1 VKRPILIALAALSLL
16 SCSTSGLRGTGD
28 LGVVVERAAGRI
40 LLVETTQRTALG
52 RVDGLG
58 DLSHASV
65 VFSRDARHAYVFGR
79 DGGLTKVDLLSARI
93 ERRIIQSGNAI
104 GGAISQDGRL
114 VVAANYTPGGIRIFD
129 AGTLELL
136 SEVPTGAKVVG
147 IADAPGNRFVFSLFE
162 AGAIWIV
169 DASQPRN
176 PQVTKLEKIGK
187 QPYDGF
193 VTPDGRH
200 YIAGLYGED
209 GLALVDLWHP
219 ERGARRVLQG
229 YGRGE
234 EPLPVFKMPHL
245 RGWAAA
251 GRYLF
256 LPAVGR
262 HEVLVLDRVDWTEAA
277 RIPLRGQ
284 PVFAVAQPGGR
295 RVWVN
300 FALPDNDRVQV
311 IDVDAMKVVKEL
323 RPGRAVLHMEFTPRG
338 EQAWISSRD
347 DDAVAVYDTASYA
360 ELTRLPA
367 DKPSGIFLTS
377 RAGMTGF

>member
-1 VKRPILIALAALSLL
+1 MKKLFLVLLLAGCASP
-16 SCSTSGLRGTGD
+16 TLRGTGD
-28 LGVVVERAAGRI
+28 LGLVVERATGSV
-40 LLVETTQRTALG
+40 LLVEPTKRTALG
-52 RVDGLG
+52 RIEGLG

-65 VFSRDARHAYVFGR
+65 VFSRDGRYGYVFGR
-79 DGGLTKVDLLSARI
+79 DGGLTKVDLLQGRI
-93 ERRIIQSGNAI
+93 AHRVIQSGNAI

-129 AGTLELL
+129 ARTLELL

-147 IADAPGNRFVFSLFE
+147 IADAPGNRFAFSLFE
-162 AGAIWIV
+162 SGAIWVV
-169 DASQPRN
+169 DASNPRQPEVVKIGN
-176 PQVTKLEKIGK
+176 IGK

-219 ERGARRVLQG
+219 ERGARRVLAG

-234 EPLPVFKMPHL
+234 EPLPVYKMPHL

-251 GRYLF
+251 GRYIF
-256 LPAVGR
+256 LPAIGR
-262 HEVLVLDRVDWTEAA
+262 HEVLVLDRMDWSEAA
-277 RIPLRGQ
+277 RIAVRGQ

-295 RVWVN
+295 KVWVN
-300 FALPDNDRVQV
+300 FALPHNDAVQV
-311 IDVDAMKVVKEL
+311 IDVEAMKVVKDL
-323 RPGRAVLHMEFTPRG
+323 RPGRAVLHLEFTPRG

-347 DDAVAVYDTASYA
+347 DNAVAVYDTASYA
-360 ELTRLPA
+360 ELARLRA

-377 RAGMTGF
+377 RAAMTGF

>member
-1 VKRPILIALAALSLL
+1 MKKLFLVLLLAGCASP
-16 SCSTSGLRGTGD
+16 TLRGTGD
-28 LGVVVERAAGRI
+28 LGLVVERATGSV
-40 LLVETTQRTALG
+40 LLVETTKRTALG
-52 RVDGLG
+52 RIEGLG

-65 VFSRDARHAYVFGR
+65 VFSRDGRYGYVFGR
-79 DGGLTKVDLLSARI
+79 DGGLTKVDLLQGRI
-93 ERRIIQSGNAI
+93 AHRVIQSGNAI

-129 AGTLELL
+129 ARTLELL

-147 IADAPGNRFVFSLFE
+147 IADAPGNRFAFSLFE
-162 AGAIWIV
+162 SGAIWVV
-169 DASQPRN
+169 DASNPRQPEVVKIGN
-176 PQVTKLEKIGK
+176 IGK

-219 ERGARRVLQG
+219 ERGARRVLAG

-234 EPLPVFKMPHL
+234 EPLPVYKMPHL

-251 GRYLF
+251 GRYIF
-256 LPAVGR
+256 LPAIGR
-262 HEVLVLDRVDWTEAA
+262 HEVLVLDRMDWSEAA
-277 RIPLRGQ
+277 RIAVRGQ

-295 RVWVN
+295 KVWVN
-300 FALPDNDRVQV
+300 FALPHNDAVQV
-311 IDVDAMKVVKEL
+311 IDVEAMKVVKDL
-323 RPGRAVLHMEFTPRG
+323 RPGRAVLHLEFTPRG

-347 DDAVAVYDTASYA
+347 DNAVAVYDTASYA
-360 ELTRLPA
+360 ELARLRA

-377 RAGMTGF
+377 RAAMTGF